1 MPIIDLVEL
10 LDDLWFGSPMWFLP
24 YVDDGQAEAFGGD
37 GFPEPQ
43 TVGDAVVVGRL
54 PRGLRASNSGTSEAG
69 TSVVQRA
76 PSGLT
81 GWFQNKFGD
90 KRRLSQ
96 SEKPEGLVSLS
107 DPCSTLSPPHSRDED
122 ESRDVEPIVGTWGH
136 RQTNYSLAASLP
148 DDAEE
153 NGEPQGS
160 EEGGNGSG
168 AGKTERATSAE
179 LDRKMSER
187 AWEWRFRQRWA
198 KEHMQDPDAT
208 GDQNEEDGLAFMQ
221 KHGAHG
227 WQQQFE
233 IRDER
238 SSRRKAPGIESA
250 SSQEMFFGPLQTP
263 DATPD
268 MRAGLLQH
276 ENSLDVSGE
285 ATKKIEHLAQ
295 QAKELIMK
303 QQQIDEQV
311 TQRCS
316 APPCAH
322 VRVCACDYVCQ
333 CASEVRCGS
342 LLCCVR
348 AVKLSGGRLAS
359 MARPGPGRS
368 CLGMRLTCGARCP
381 IFW

>member
-1 MPIIDLVEL
+1 
-10 LDDLWFGSPMWFLP
+10 MWFLP

-54 PRGLRASNSGTSEAG
+54 PRGLRASISGTSEAG

-160 EEGGNGSG
+160 EVSTAPRPSDSHASG
-168 AGKTERATSAE
+168 CPPIPKCEFSPLTNC
-179 LDRKMSER
+179 L
-187 AWEWRFRQRWA
+187 
-198 KEHMQDPDAT
+198 
-208 GDQNEEDGLAFMQ
+208 
-221 KHGAHG
+221 
-227 WQQQFE
+227 
-233 IRDER
+233 RD
-238 SSRRKAPGIESA
+238 
-250 SSQEMFFGPLQTP
+250 
-263 DATPD
+263 
-268 MRAGLLQH
+268 
-276 ENSLDVSGE
+276 
-285 ATKKIEHLAQ
+285 
-295 QAKELIMK
+295 
-303 QQQIDEQV
+303 
-311 TQRCS
+311 
-316 APPCAH
+316 
-322 VRVCACDYVCQ
+322 
-333 CASEVRCGS
+333 
-342 LLCCVR
+342 
-348 AVKLSGGRLAS
+348 
-359 MARPGPGRS
+359 
-368 CLGMRLTCGARCP
+368 
-381 IFW
+381 